1 MLTLVHAEGCEAE
14 QLEQLF
20 FSGMVEHC
28 SIDTVIPYI
37 LDMGVPGPATSSGQC
52 LEFVAFCL
60 PKKVRQTKD
69 NDDL

>member
-1 MLTLVHAEGCEAE
+1 MHAEGCEAE

-37 LDMGVPGPATSSGQC
+37 LGMRIPSLDTGLSDEDIA
-52 LEFVAFCL
+52 EADE
-60 PKKVRQTKD
+60 D
-69 NDDL
+69 N

>member
-1 MLTLVHAEGCEAE
+1 MHAEGCEAE

-37 LDMGVPGPATSSGQC
+37 LDMGVPGPATSNGQC
-52 LEFVAFCL
+52 LEFVAF
-60 PKKVRQTKD
+60 
-69 NDDL
+69 

>member
-1 MLTLVHAEGCEAE
+1 MHAEGCEAE

-37 LDMGVPGPATSSGQC
+37 LDMGVPGPNTSNGQC
-52 LEFVAFCL
+52 YEFVAL
-60 PKKVRQTKD
+60 SYSKKG
-69 NDDL
+69 LSI